1 MRTPPGAP
9 SALSRPMAEL
19 WSLRGLSLRELAV
32 RTARRSWEDEV
43 FGQASRLAF
52 YFFFAL
58 FPVLLLLIM
67 LAKSGNVGP
76 DWRRALLAMFAQVL
90 PRNAAA
96 IVARTVRQLNGQA
109 RLGVS
114 GISALASGIWGAMNG
129 TWAIMTGLNNAYEV
143 EEKRPFWRVVLI
155 ALGLTVSLCVLG
167 LVALGAVL
175 LSRHIGHK
183 LGIEDRFEPLWDLA
197 QWAVTAVL
205 LLFSF
210 ALIYRFGP
218 NLKDRRWEWSS
229 PGAVTAVVLWI
240 AAAALLRL
248 YQQHFDSTK
257 KIYAGLSS
265 VATLLLFFYF
275 TGAAI
280 FIGGEVN
287 SEIEKAAAEAGHK
300 DVRARDDERTGAK
313 D

>member
-1 MRTPPGAP
+1 MRTY
-9 SALSRPMAEL
+9 
-19 WSLRGLSLRELAV
+19 
-32 RTARRSWEDEV
+32 RRSWEDEV

-76 DWRRALLAMFAQVL
+76 DWRRTLLGIFAQVL

-96 IVARTVRQLNGQA
+96 VVARTVRQLNGQA
-109 RLGVS
+109 RLGV
-114 GISALASGIWGAMNG
+114 GAISALASGIWGALNG

-143 EEKRPFWRVVLI
+143 EEQRPFWRVVFT
-155 ALGLTVSLCVLG
+155 ALGLAVSLCALG
-167 LVALGAVL
+167 LLALGTAL
-175 LSRHIGHK
+175 LGHHIGHD
-183 LGIEDRFEPLWDLA
+183 LGIEDRLAPLWNLA

-218 NLKDRRWEWSS
+218 NLKDRRWQWSS
-229 PGAVTAVVLWI
+229 PGAVTAVTLWI
-240 AAAALLRL
+240 ASAALLRI

-257 KIYAGLSS
+257 KIYAGLSA

-287 SEIEKAAAEAGHK
+287 SEIEKAAAEAGDK
-300 DVRARDDERTGAK
+300 DVRARDGERSGAK
-313 D
+313 ERPSKSPSEA